1 MPASSLDA
9 VLRAGLRLQAEAP
22 ERFEAEATGA
32 KLCELRSAM
41 KAKAKKAFGV
51 STKAFQFP
59 SQIRFLKLKKY
70 RGNIVYDLTKVQL
83 TSPETVNDVTY
94 DTKYQSQQA
103 NFYSK
108 FGNMSMHI
116 TNGKPAMR
124 VTKILVHRAEGENP
138 TTTFQVCYLIA
149 DGAPADNSDPVI
161 SDSNEQK
168 DLPGITFSKDS
179 CKDEASLE
187 EALRTAAKWV
197 PNKWKPK
204 MKRGTRE
211 NAMLEA
217 ATAELRQEVAYMIMQ
232 MAKAIR
238 DAN

>member
-1 MPASSLDA
+1 MAASSLDA

-32 KLCELRSAM
+32 LCELRSAM

-59 SQIRFLKLKKY
+59 GEIKFLKLKKY
-70 RGNIVYDLTKVQL
+70 RDNIYYSLTKVQL
-83 TSPETVNDVTY
+83 TPPETVNGVTY
-94 DTKYQSQQA
+94 DTQYQSQQA

-116 TNGKPAMR
+116 ANGKPAMK
-124 VTKILVHRAEGENP
+124 VTRILVRRVEGDTP
-138 TTTFQVCYLIA
+138 RTTFQVCYEIA
-149 DGAPADNSDPVI
+149 DGAPAPNGNPVI
-161 SDSNEQK
+161 SDETEQK
-168 DLPGITFSKDS
+168 DLPGITFSKDL
-179 CKDEASLE
+179 CKDEASLA
-187 EALRTAAKWV
+187 EALKTASKWA
-197 PNKWKPK
+197 PEKWKPR
-204 MKRGTRE
+204 MKAGTKE
-211 NAMLEA
+211 NDMLEA
-217 ATAELRQEVAYMIMQ
+217 ATAELRREVAYMIMQ